1 VNAPCMYLVQLY
13 VPSKDI
19 GYKREAGVL
28 EFDSFLPRA
37 NWAVH
42 MSANESL
49 TTRLSAGHARV
60 DKLSIRPTMTALLLM
75 DFQRMAVDSYAVDK
89 AALLGRV
96 KRLAMAVRSCGAMV
110 IHVVVGFQLGY
121 PEVSGRNS
129 VFSSL
134 KAAGL
139 LATGDPSAKIHPEL
153 TPLSG
158 DVVVTKQRVSAFT
171 GTNLDMILRSNNI
184 DTLLLTG
191 ILTQGV
197 VLSTLRHAADMD
209 YRTVVVADGCSDKDP
224 EVQRVLMEKVFPFQ
238 SKVST
243 VEECIGAIP

>member
-1 VNAPCMYLVQLY
+1 
-13 VPSKDI
+13 
-19 GYKREAGVL
+19 
-28 EFDSFLPRA
+28 
-37 NWAVH
+37 
-42 MSANESL
+42 
-49 TTRLSAGHARV
+49 
-60 DKLSIRPTMTALLLM
+60 MTALLLM
-75 DFQRMAVDSYAVDK
+75 DFQRMVVDSYAVDK
-89 AALLGRV
+89 EAFLGRV
-96 KRLAMAVRSCGAMV
+96 KRLAVAARNSGTMV

-139 LATGDPSAKIHPEL
+139 LAAGDPTAEIYPEL
-153 TPLSG
+153 TPQPG
-158 DVVVTKQRVSAFT
+158 DIVVTKQRVSAFT

-209 YRTVVVADGCSDKDP
+209 YRAVVVADGCSDKDP
-224 EVQRVLMEKVFPFQ
+224 EVQRVLMEKIFPLQ
-238 SKVST
+238 ARVAT
-243 VEECIGAIP
+243 VEECIGALP